1 MTYRCSGCTQ
11 KEFDDTVNRIIKELK
26 KGLELDE
33 KDQINWGLYN
43 AVENFSHFGEMY
55 FDELGQIDTEVSF
68 VPYEKGLESKDFT
81 LKTLHTL
88 VIHLMQCNERN
99 CTISDLYIISDY
111 IFNFQCRYF
120 MMSDLKT
127 IKGILK
133 NNREE
138 ELWGSVYDSYDPM
151 SYFYLLFNP
160 RKDVVEWALKN
171 MKQLPLEVD
180 GCSTYYEEL
189 IRTRQAIPELRE
201 LILKTLK
208 IKKEVWV

>member
-1 MTYRCSGCTQ
+1 M
-11 KEFDDTVNRIIKELK
+11 
-26 KGLELDE
+26 DE
-33 KDQINWGLYN
+33 KYQINWGLYN

-55 FDELGQIDTEVSF
+55 FDELGQINTEVSF

-88 VIHLMQCNERN
+88 VIHLMQRNERN

-127 IKGILK
+127 IKSILK

-138 ELWGSVYDSYDPM
+138 ELWSSVYDSYDPM
-151 SYFYLLFNP
+151 SHFYLLFNP
-160 RKDVVEWALKN
+160 RKDVVEWALKHSN
-171 MKQLPLEVD
+171 ELGISIDNKNHLQSMTSLLCCIILRWKFSLFLQFLFHFHKINSYQLEDNQHQNLVQF
-180 GCSTYYEEL
+180 
-189 IRTRQAIPELRE
+189 R
-201 LILKTLK
+201 
-208 IKKEVWV
+208 